1 MNLATVIVLLVV
13 LAMVVLAIHTLRSG
27 KGKCSCGSDGKNK
40 EKCSVASNKR
50 QFGGYANPV

>member
-13 LAMVVLAIHTLRSG
+13 AAMVALAIHTLRSG

-40 EKCSVASNKR
+40 GNCSGCANCSVDCPFR
-50 QFGGYANPV
+50 R